1 MASKQNNPI
10 SQLMNVDLPEIKR
23 ANWNCDHAIAMT
35 ADCCYVTPVM
45 SDLIL
50 PHTRVKLDI
59 DQSSFA
65 NPTVSP
71 LYGRYRVKYLAF
83 WAPHRLYMKEWRN
96 NEHFDVS
103 QLESLYKYPIM
114 PVPKWVPED
123 TNPTTGNG
131 SPYIPPT
138 SLAAYL
144 GLYPGYFQSCDW
156 ENSNLPKASVAFPF
170 LAYWDIY
177 RNYIINEQESTFP
190 IRIGAFKEGGL
201 QLADNTTTTVQ
212 PPRDMMVTLRE
223 LDSFFSAL
231 LNVHTTR
238 NIDVS
243 AIWKS
248 TVSSSVIDPLFATKD
263 VVLLANNTGGT
274 PYVRHEHHYGL
285 AIAPYLADPNTSWL
299 DNDLVELER
308 SSSTMTATLNGNGEY
323 QIAMDQWRVASAIQQ
338 KMRRY
343 LYRLGDFGDAVDSQ
357 YGIRPSTSISKPMFL
372 GAFMSDIVFNDVV
385 STAQTGDD
393 GIVESNTNLGSRAG
407 YGRGTDREKRS
418 FIDFTAEEP
427 GTLMILQIIQP
438 EVFYCEGRD
447 YQLMCDSYDKEFN
460 PAWNIGLLQDLS
472 TGQLNLVPNLAV
484 NPTGAAVAT
493 PRGWDEYNVSIGK
506 QPLAMQHIT
515 KTNQA
520 KGMFAM
526 NEAYRDYLLI
536 HSFNGSR
543 DVDGGVQSPVRGWY
557 SSYPF
562 PEQYHNIFANKQ
574 NLDNFQFYL
583 NFDYTK
589 YNVVLKKFIPMG

>member
-45 SDLIL
+45 TDMIL

-96 NEHFDVS
+96 NDHFDVS
-103 QLESLYKYPIM
+103 QLESKYKYPIV
-114 PVPKWVPED
+114 PVPSWAPED
-123 TNPTTGNG
+123 TDATTGNG

-156 ENSNLPKASVAFPF
+156 LNSDLPKSSVAFPF

-177 RNYIINEQESTFP
+177 RNYIVNEQEPTFP
-190 IRIGAFKEGGL
+190 IRTRAFKEGGL
-201 QLADNTTTTVQ
+201 VINGNQVTTPQ
-212 PPRDMMVTLRE
+212 PAYDTMVSVSD
-223 LDSFFSAL
+223 LDLFFTSILSKSTIQNVDVIAEWK
-231 LNVHTTR
+231 LNV
-238 NIDVS
+238 
-243 AIWKS
+243 
-248 TVSSSVIDPLFATKD
+248 SVFDPLFAKKD
-263 VVLLANNTGGT
+263 VVMLTNTSKRI

-308 SSSTMTATLNGNGEY
+308 TSSSMTAQLNDKGEY

-343 LYRLGDFGDAVDSQ
+343 LYRLGDFSDAVDSQ

-438 EVFYCEGRD
+438 EVFYCEGRN
-447 YQLMCDSYDKEFN
+447 YQFLCDSYDKEFN

-472 TGQLNLVPNLAV
+472 TDQLNLVPNLAV
-484 NPTGAAVAT
+484 NPTGAGVASQSS
-493 PRGWDEYNVSIGK
+493 WSEYNFSIGK

-526 NEAYRDYLLI
+526 NGGYRDYLLI

-562 PEQYHNIFANKQ
+562 PEQYHNIFANTQ

-589 YNVVLKKFIPMG
+589 YNVVLKKFIPLG